1 MYRPSSMTVKN
12 AALSSRVAV
21 SAALTCS
28 GVSMTGTAA
37 AMFSAKPTFVSPRPG
52 SADRL
57 HRQAVAQHGVV
68 PDLIQPGRR
77 ELQLGRRPQGA
88 SRQ

>member
-1 MYRPSSMTVKN
+1 VYRPSSMTVKN

-37 AMFSAKPTFVSPRPG
+37 AMFSAKPTFVSPRPE
-52 SADRL
+52 ARI
-57 HRQAVAQHGVV
+57 ACTA
-68 PDLIQPGRR
+68 
-77 ELQLGRRPQGA
+77 RPWPSTA
-88 SRQ
+88 WCRT